1 VAEPVI
7 QNVSDTA
14 FMIAAHRASE
24 SRRADALFCD
34 PLAAKLAGE
43 RGERI
48 VADLPRRWMTGW
60 SVAVRTVVIDE
71 LIAGALARGA
81 DTVLNLGAG
90 LDTRPYRMDLPAD
103 LRWIEVDYAPMIDLK
118 EGRLASEV
126 PRCRLERVRMDLAD
140 LPARRS
146 LFAEV
151 GARSKN
157 LLVLTEGVI
166 PYLRVED
173 VAALADDLRSLGS
186 VRGWIV
192 DYFSKDTLR
201 YRKKSARTFQNA
213 PIKFDPDDWFAFFAG
228 HGWRPTEQRFLAIEG
243 ERLRRPVPFPLP
255 MRFWMGLARHFG
267 PPGRRERMRRFTGY
281 FVLEPT

>member
-1 VAEPVI
+1 MAEPVI

-14 FMIAAHRASE
+14 FMIAAHRATE
-24 SRRADALFCD
+24 SQRPDALFRD

-43 RGERI
+43 RGKRI

-60 SVAVRTVVIDE
+60 SVAVRTVVIDD
-71 LIAGALARGA
+71 LIASALARGA

-90 LDTRPYRMDLPAD
+90 LDTRPYRMNLPAD
-103 LRWIEVDYAPMIDLK
+103 LRWIEVDYAPMIDRK
-118 EGRLASEV
+118 DERLASEV

-146 LFAEV
+146 LFADV

-157 LLVLTEGVI
+157 VLVLTEGVI
-166 PYLRVED
+166 PYLSVDD
-173 VAALADDLRSLGS
+173 VAALADDLRSLGA

-201 YRKKSARTFQNA
+201 YRKKSARTFANA
-213 PIKFDPDDWFAFFAG
+213 PFKFDPDDWFAFFAA
-228 HGWRPTEQRFLAIEG
+228 HGWRPTEQRFLVIEG

-255 MRFWMGLARHFG
+255 MRFWMGFARHFG
-267 PPGRRERMRRFTGY
+267 PPERRERMRRFTGY
-281 FVLEPT
+281 FFLEPT